1 MVGRHVCL
9 SSPKLVTFMAANS
22 SLGKNSRLYLLGGML
37 LFWCV
42 AICGRLVYLQILRYG
57 SFVKQAEHQ
66 QQREIP
72 LSPKR
77 GVIYDRA
84 GHELAMSVLVDSAF
98 AVPTE
103 VKDLPTAVS
112 LITRITGEDHN
123 VVLADCRNHK
133 TFCWVARKADDETI
147 ERIKSLNLQGIHFQK
162 EPKRFY
168 PARDLAAQVVGTVGM
183 EDSGQSGIEHEFD
196 DELRGRAGKMFIS
209 VDARRQWFSDVEKQP
224 EPGENLVLTID
235 KNIQYIAEKELD
247 QAIHDTQAIA
257 GTVIVENP
265 HTGEILALANRPTFN
280 PNLRKQIT
288 PAALTNRAVSYAYEP
303 GSTFKLVTISAAL
316 EEKLTNPN
324 EVFDCQMGSIV
335 YNGMRIR
342 DSKPHG
348 LLPVWGVLAESSD
361 VGSIK
366 IALRLGED
374 RFYKYI
380 RAFGFGQQT
389 GIELPGETRGMTKP
403 VSRWSKVSI
412 AAISMGQEI
421 GISAIQLAGLVST
434 FANDGV
440 WVAPRIFMGPVEAQG
455 SPQTV
460 GFHPGSSRRVI
471 SSFTAAEMRSMM
483 QKVVLEGTGRK
494 AILEGYTS
502 AGKTGTGQKVD
513 PATGA
518 YSKTKYIASF
528 AGFAP
533 LNNPQIVVT
542 VILDSAV
549 GLHQGGQVS
558 APVFRRV
565 AQQVLEYLHTPH
577 DLPLAPNRQLLLA
590 QARTKDNDLEE
601 GTPDHPG
608 EPLETA
614 EVNGDSSESA
624 PAKASVPPLPEDA
637 RSDGKVMQAAIRQ
650 SEPVAAATNPP
661 NPTNSPRAVDA
672 ATAQTGPPT
681 TGTVVLDVEQGGIEV
696 PSFVGKTV
704 RGAVEAAQDTG
715 LELEAVGSGVARQ
728 QSPSAGTHVAAGAHV
743 TVQFGR

>member
-1 MVGRHVCL
+1 MA
-9 SSPKLVTFMAANS
+9 SSSN
-22 SLGKNSRLYLLGGML
+22 LGKNSRLYLLGTML
-37 LFWCV
+37 LLWCV
-42 AICGRLVYLQILRYG
+42 AICGRLVYLQIFSYG
-57 SFVKQAEHQ
+57 SFVKQAAHQ
-66 QQREIP
+66 QQRSIP
-72 LSPKR
+72 LAAKR
-77 GVIYDRA
+77 GVIYDRS

-98 AVPTE
+98 AVPSE

-112 LITRITGEDHN
+112 LITRITGDDYN
-123 VVLADCRNHK
+123 VVLADCRAHK

-147 ERIKSLNLQGIHFQK
+147 ERINSLKLQGIHFQK

-168 PARDLAAQVVGTVGM
+168 PARDLAAQVLGSVGM

-196 DELRGRAGKMFIS
+196 DQLRGHPGKMFIS
-209 VDARRQWFSDVEKQP
+209 VDARKKWFSDVETQP
-224 EPGENLVLTID
+224 DPGDNVVLTID
-235 KNIQYIAEKELD
+235 KNIQYIAEKELE
-247 QAIHDTQAIA
+247 QAIHDTQAIS

-280 PNLRKQIT
+280 PNLRKDIT
-288 PAALTNRAVSYAYEP
+288 PAALTDRAVSYIYEP

-316 EEKLTNPN
+316 EEKVTNPN
-324 EVFDCQMGSIV
+324 EIFDCQMGSIV

-403 VSRWSKVSI
+403 PSRWSKVSI

-421 GISAIQLAGLVST
+421 GISAIQLAGLIST

-440 WVAPRIFMGPVEAQG
+440 SVAPRIVTG
-455 SPQTV
+455 TV
-460 GFHPGSSRRVI
+460 DPSSNGKAALQAVAFHPAASHRVI
-471 SSFTAAEMRSMM
+471 SSYTAAEMRSMM

-502 AGKTGTGQKVD
+502 AGKTGTGQKAD

-518 YSKTKYIASF
+518 YSKTKYVASF

-533 LNNPQIVVT
+533 VNNPQIVVA

-558 APVFRRV
+558 APVFKRV
-565 AQQVLEYLHTPH
+565 AQQVLEYLHVPH
-577 DLPLAPNRQLLLA
+577 DLPLAPQHQLLLA
-590 QARTKDNDLEE
+590 KMKDKDLEE

-614 EVNGDSSESA
+614 DVNTDSSDATQPSVARA
-624 PAKASVPPLPEDA
+624 PVNAV
-637 RSDGKVMQAAIRQ
+637 RNGKVVQAAIR
-650 SEPVAAATNPP
+650 EPVAGTEGSDI
-661 NPTNSPRAVDA
+661 PTAPAKTEDA
-672 ATAQTGPPT
+672 GTQASADLPSS
-681 TGTVVLDVEQGGIEV
+681 GTVVLEVEQGGIEV

-704 RGAVEAAQDTG
+704 RGAVEAAQDAG
-715 LELEAVGSGVARQ
+715 LDLDAVGSGVARQ
-728 QSPSAGTHVAAGAHV
+728 QSPVAGTHVAAGARV

>member
-1 MVGRHVCL
+1 
-9 SSPKLVTFMAANS
+9 MAS
-22 SLGKNSRLYLLGGML
+22 DSKLGKNSRLYLLGAMFL
-37 LFWCV
+37 LWCV
-42 AICGRLVYLQILRYG
+42 AICGRLVDLQIFRYG

-66 QQREIP
+66 QQRAIP
-72 LSPKR
+72 LSAKR

-84 GHELAMSVLVDSAF
+84 GRELAMSVLVDSAF
-98 AVPTE
+98 AVPSE

-147 ERIKSLNLQGIHFQK
+147 ERIKSLRLQGIHFQK

-183 EDSGQSGIEHEFD
+183 EDSGQSGIEHMFD
-196 DELRGRAGKMFIS
+196 DELRGRPGKMFIS

-224 EPGENLVLTID
+224 EPGESLVLTID

-280 PNLRKQIT
+280 PNLRKEIT
-288 PAALTNRAVSYAYEP
+288 PAALTNRAVSYIYEP

-316 EEKLTNPN
+316 EEKLTNPD

-342 DSKPHG
+342 DSRPHG

-361 VGSIK
+361 VGAIK
-366 IALRLGED
+366 IALRLGPD

-380 RAFGFGQQT
+380 RAYGFGQQT
-389 GIELPGETRGMTKP
+389 GIELPGETRGLAKP

-421 GISAIQLAGLVST
+421 GISPLQLAALIST

-440 WVAPRIFMGPVEAQG
+440 WVAPRIVAGKVEPQG
-455 SPQTV
+455 TPQTV
-460 GFHPGSSRRVI
+460 AFHPGASHRVI

-502 AGKTGTGQKVD
+502 AGKTGTAQKVD

-518 YSKTKYIASF
+518 YSKTKYIGSF

-533 LNNPQIVVT
+533 INNPQIVVA

-565 AQQVLEYLHTPH
+565 TQQVLEYLHTPH
-577 DLPLAPNRQLLLA
+577 DLPLAPNHQLLLA
-590 QARTKDNDLEE
+590 QAKMKDKDLEE

-614 EVNGDSSESA
+614 EVNGDSSVA
-624 PAKASVPPLPEDA
+624 RAATPATAG
-637 RSDGKVMQAAIRQ
+637 SDGHVVQAAMRQ
-650 SEPVAAATNPP
+650 SEPAAGVPSQSGRT
-661 NPTNSPRAVDA
+661 PTNSPNDA
-672 ATAQTGPPT
+672 SAQPKLPA

-704 RGAVEAAQDTG
+704 RGAVEAAQDAG
-715 LELEAVGSGVARQ
+715 LELEAVGSGVARK
-728 QSPSAGTHVAAGAHV
+728 QSPPAGTHVTARAHV

>member
-1 MVGRHVCL
+1 
-9 SSPKLVTFMAANS
+9 MATNS
-22 SLGKNSRLYLLGGML
+22 TPGKNSRLYLLSAVL
-37 LFWCV
+37 VLWCV
-42 AICGRLVYLQILRYG
+42 AICGRLVFLQIFSYG
-57 SFVKQAEHQ
+57 KFVKQAGHQ
-66 QQREIP
+66 QQRAIP
-72 LSPKR
+72 LAAKR

-103 VKDLPTAVS
+103 VRDLPTAVS
-112 LITRITGEDHN
+112 LITRITGDDYN
-123 VVLADCRNHK
+123 VVLADCRAHK
-133 TFCWVARKADDETI
+133 TFCWVARKANDETI
-147 ERIKSLNLQGIHFQK
+147 ERINSLKLQGIHFQK

-168 PARDLAAQVVGTVGM
+168 PARDLAAQVLGSVGM

-196 DELRGRAGKMFIS
+196 DELRGRPGKMFIS
-209 VDARRQWFSDVEKQP
+209 VDARRQWFADVETQP
-224 EPGENLVLTID
+224 DPGDNLVLTID
-235 KNIQYIAEKELD
+235 KNVQYIAEKELD
-247 QAIHDTQAIA
+247 QAIHDTRAIA

-288 PAALTNRAVSYAYEP
+288 PGALTNRAVSYVYEP

-316 EEKLTNPN
+316 EEKITNPD
-324 EVFDCQMGSIV
+324 EVFDCQMGAIV

-361 VGSIK
+361 VGAIK

-389 GIELPGETRGMTKP
+389 GIELPGETRGLTKP

-421 GISAIQLAGLVST
+421 GISPLQLAGLIST

-440 WVAPRIFMGPVEAQG
+440 WMSPRIVTGTVQPRG
-455 SPQTV
+455 TPQTV
-460 GFHPGSSRRVI
+460 AFHPGASHRVI
-471 SSFTAAEMRSMM
+471 SPYTAAEMRSMM

-494 AILEGYTS
+494 ALLEGYTS
-502 AGKTGTGQKVD
+502 AGKTGTAQKVD

-518 YSKTKYIASF
+518 YSKTKYIGSF

-533 LNNPQIVVT
+533 VNNPQIVVA

-549 GLHQGGQVS
+549 GLHQGGQIS
-558 APVFRRV
+558 APVFRRIS
-565 AQQVLEYLHTPH
+565 QQVLEYLHVPH
-577 DLPLAPNRQLLLA
+577 DLPLAPQHQLLLA
-590 QARTKDNDLEE
+590 KTKDKDLEE

-614 EVNGDSSESA
+614 EVNSDSSEGTKA
-624 PAKASVPPLPEDA
+624 PTVTRAPLRQAQGGLSPA
-637 RSDGKVMQAAIRQ
+637 IAGADGNVVQAAMR
-650 SEPVAAATNPP
+650 EPVSSNAVGGSSTQENPSKTP
-661 NPTNSPRAVDA
+661 DA
-672 ATAQTGPPT
+672 GTPAQAKLPS

-696 PSFVGKTV
+696 PLFVGKTV
-704 RGAVEAAQDTG
+704 RGSVEAAQDIG

-728 QSPSAGTHVAAGAHV
+728 QTPVAGTHVAAGARV

>member
-1 MVGRHVCL
+1 MTASAR
-9 SSPKLVTFMAANS
+9 NS
-22 SLGKNSRLYLLGGML
+22 GKNSRLYLLGGML
-37 LFWCV
+37 FFWCF
-42 AICGRLVYLQILRYG
+42 AICGRLIYLQIFCYG
-57 SFVKQAEHQ
+57 SFAKQAEHQ

-72 LSPKR
+72 LSAKR

-98 AVPTE
+98 AVPSE

-112 LITRITGEDHN
+112 LITRITGEDRN
-123 VVLADCRNHK
+123 LVLADCHSHK
-133 TFCWVARKADDETI
+133 TFCWVARKANDETI
-147 ERIKSLNLQGIHFQK
+147 ERIRSLNLQGIHFQK

-183 EDSGQSGIEHEFD
+183 EDSGQSGIEHAFD

-280 PNLRKQIT
+280 PNLRKEIT
-288 PAALTNRAVSYAYEP
+288 PNALTNRAVSYVYEP

-361 VGSIK
+361 VGAIK

-389 GIELPGETRGMTKP
+389 GIELPGETRGLTKP

-421 GISAIQLAGLVST
+421 GISPIQLAGLIST

-440 WVAPRIFMGPVEAQG
+440 WVAPRIVTGKVEPQG
-455 SPQTV
+455 TPQTV
-460 GFHPGSSRRVI
+460 AFHPGASRRVI
-471 SSFTAAEMRSMM
+471 SSYTAAEMRSMM

-494 AILEGYTS
+494 AILEGYSS
-502 AGKTGTGQKVD
+502 AGKTGTAQKVD
-513 PATGA
+513 PATGV
-518 YSKTKYIASF
+518 YSKTKYIGSF

-533 LNNPQIVVT
+533 VNNPQIVVA

-558 APVFRRV
+558 APVFHRV

-577 DLPLAPNRQLLLA
+577 DLPLAPQHQLLMA
-590 QARTKDNDLEE
+590 RARTKDNDLEE

-614 EVNGDSSESA
+614 EVDNEASVAAKQSAVAPPRPAIASSE
-624 PAKASVPPLPEDA
+624 
-637 RSDGKVMQAAIRQ
+637 GKVAQAAMRQ
-650 SEPVAAATNPP
+650 SEPVQAVSSGGSGQGQTQDSKASIAAEAGSTSQTNQ
-661 NPTNSPRAVDA
+661 PTS
-672 ATAQTGPPT
+672 
-681 TGTVVLDVEQGGIEV
+681 GTVVLDVEQGGIEV
-696 PSFVGKTV
+696 PSLVGKTV
-704 RGAVEAAQDTG
+704 RGAVEAVQDAG

-728 QSPSAGTHVAAGAHV
+728 QTPPPGTHVAAGAHV

>member
-1 MVGRHVCL
+1 MV
-9 SSPKLVTFMAANS
+9 MAGNS
-22 SLGKNSRLYLLGGML
+22 NLAKNSRLYLLGAML

-42 AICGRLVYLQILRYG
+42 AICGRLVYLQIFRYG

-72 LSPKR
+72 LSAKR

-112 LITRITGEDHN
+112 LITRITGDDHN

-147 ERIKSLNLQGIHFQK
+147 ERIKSLRLQGIHFQK

-183 EDSGQSGIEHEFD
+183 EDSGQSGIEHAFD

-224 EPGENLVLTID
+224 EPGESLVLTID

-280 PNLRKQIT
+280 PNLRKEIT
-288 PAALTNRAVSYAYEP
+288 PGALTNRAVSYVYEP

-389 GIELPGETRGMTKP
+389 GIELPGETRGMTKS

-421 GISAIQLAGLVST
+421 GISPLQLAGLVST

-440 WVAPRIFMGPVEAQG
+440 WVAPRIVAGKVEPQG
-455 SPQTV
+455 TPQTV
-460 GFHPGSSRRVI
+460 AFHPGASRRVI
-471 SSFTAAEMRSMM
+471 SSYTAAEMRSMM

-518 YSKTKYIASF
+518 YSKTKYVASF

-533 LNNPQIVVT
+533 LNNPQIVVG

-565 AQQVLEYLHTPH
+565 TQQVLEYLHTPH
-577 DLPLAPNRQLLLA
+577 DLPLAPNHQLLLA
-590 QARTKDNDLEE
+590 EAKMKDRDLEE

-614 EVNGDSSESA
+614 EVNGDSSVARA
-624 PAKASVPPLPEDA
+624 PSPAVASGQGNV
-637 RSDGKVMQAAIRQ
+637 VQAAMRQ
-650 SEPVAAATNPP
+650 SETVSSKSGAA
-661 NPTNSPRAVDA
+661 SPYHESQQESASSYGALDA
-672 ATAQTGPPT
+672 ADGQRLT
-681 TGTVVLDVEQGGIEV
+681 TGTVILEVEQGGIEV

-704 RGAVEAAQDTG
+704 RGAVEAAQDAG
-715 LELEAVGSGVARQ
+715 LELEAVGSGLARQ
-728 QSPSAGTHVAAGAHV
+728 QSPPAGTHVAAGAHV
-743 TVQFGR
+743 RVQFGR

>member
-1 MVGRHVCL
+1 
-9 SSPKLVTFMAANS
+9 MATDSN
-22 SLGKNSRLYLLGGML
+22 LGKNTRLYLLGAML

-42 AICGRLVYLQILRYG
+42 AICGRLFYLQIFRYG

-72 LSPKR
+72 LSAKR
-77 GVIYDRA
+77 GVIYDRT
-84 GHELAMSVLVDSAF
+84 GRELAMSVLVDSAF

-112 LITRITGEDHN
+112 LITRITGEDRN

-224 EPGENLVLTID
+224 EPGESLVLTID

-280 PNLRKQIT
+280 PNLRKEIT
-288 PAALTNRAVSYAYEP
+288 PNALTNRAVSYVYEP

-342 DSKPHG
+342 DSRPHG

-361 VGSIK
+361 VGAIK

-389 GIELPGETRGMTKP
+389 GIELPGETRGLTKP

-421 GISAIQLAGLVST
+421 GISPLQLAGLIST

-440 WVAPRIFMGPVEAQG
+440 WVAPRIVAGKVEPNG
-455 SPQTV
+455 TPQTV
-460 GFHPGSSRRVI
+460 AFHPGASRRVI
-471 SSFTAAEMRSMM
+471 SSYTAAEMRSMM

-502 AGKTGTGQKVD
+502 AGKTGTAQKVD

-518 YSKTKYIASF
+518 YSKTKYIGSF

-533 LNNPQIVVT
+533 LNNPQIVVA

-577 DLPLAPNRQLLLA
+577 DLPLAPNHQLLLA
-590 QARTKDNDLEE
+590 SRAKDKDLEE

-614 EVNGDSSESA
+614 DVNGDSSVAQAQGKPSPAPVHADGHVVEAAMRQGEPA
-624 PAKASVPPLPEDA
+624 PAAPGDPGQTTAD
-637 RSDGKVMQAAIRQ
+637 
-650 SEPVAAATNPP
+650 NPDTVSTP
-661 NPTNSPRAVDA
+661 A
-672 ATAQTGPPT
+672 

-704 RGAVEAAQDTG
+704 RGAVEAAQDAG
-715 LELEAVGSGVARQ
+715 LELEAIGSGVARQ
-728 QSPSAGTHVAAGAHV
+728 QSPPAGTHVSAGAHV
-743 TVQFGR
+743 TVQFAQ

>member
-1 MVGRHVCL
+1 M
-9 SSPKLVTFMAANS
+9 PANS
-22 SLGKNSRLYLLGGML
+22 SSGNSPRLRILGAVLLL
-37 LFWCV
+37 WFV
-42 AICGRLVYLQILRYG
+42 AICGRLVYLQIFSYG
-57 SFVKQAEHQ
+57 KFVKQQEHQ
-66 QQREIP
+66 QQRAIP
-72 LSPKR
+72 LAAKR

-84 GHELAMSVLVDSAF
+84 GRELAMSVLVDSAF
-98 AVPTE
+98 AVPSE

-112 LITRITGEDHN
+112 LITRITGEDRN
-123 VVLADCRNHK
+123 VVLADCQSHK

-147 ERIKSLNLQGIHFQK
+147 DRIQSLNLQGIHFQK

-183 EDSGQSGIEHEFD
+183 EDSGQSGIEHEFES
-196 DELRGRAGKMFIS
+196 ELEGKPGKMLIS
-209 VDARRQWFSDVEKQP
+209 VDARRRWFSDVEKQP
-224 EPGENLVLTID
+224 EPGESLVLTID

-288 PAALTNRAVSYAYEP
+288 PGALTNRAVSYVYEP

-324 EVFDCQMGSIV
+324 EIFDCQMGSIV

-361 VGSIK
+361 VGAIK

-380 RAFGFGQQT
+380 RAYGFGQQT
-389 GIELPGETRGMTKP
+389 GIELPGETRGLTKP

-421 GISAIQLAGLVST
+421 GISPIQLTGLIST

-440 WVAPRIFMGPVEAQG
+440 WIAPRIVAGTVPVTG
-455 SPQTV
+455 TPQTV
-460 GFHPGSSRRVI
+460 AFHPGASHRVI
-471 SSFTAAEMRSMM
+471 SSYTAAEMRAMM

-494 AILEGYTS
+494 AILEGYSS
-502 AGKTGTGQKVD
+502 AGKTGTAQKVD

-518 YSKTKYIASF
+518 YSKTKYIGSF
-528 AGFAP
+528 GGFAP
-533 LNNPQIVVT
+533 VNNPQIVVA

-558 APVFRRV
+558 APVFHRV
-565 AQQVLEYLHTPH
+565 TQQVLEYLHVPH
-577 DLPLAPNRQLLLA
+577 DLPLAPQHQLLLA
-590 QARTKDNDLEE
+590 AARTKEKDLEE

-614 EVNGDSSESA
+614 EVNSDSA
-624 PAKASVPPLPEDA
+624 AGNASVA
-637 RSDGKVMQAAIRQ
+637 RAPTPATPAGSDTYMVQAAIRE
-650 SEPVAAATNPP
+650 SEPASDASTRTAAQGSMVPQETPPDSGEVAQAKLSAK
-661 NPTNSPRAVDA
+661 
-672 ATAQTGPPT
+672 
-681 TGTVVLDVEQGGIEV
+681 GTVVLEVEQGGIEV

-704 RGAVEAAQDTG
+704 RGAVEAAQDAG
-715 LELEAVGSGVARQ
+715 LQLEAVGSGLARQ
-728 QSPSAGTHVAAGAHV
+728 QSPPAGTHVTAGARV

>member
-1 MVGRHVCL
+1 L
-9 SSPKLVTFMAANS
+9 MATNS
-22 SLGKNSRLYLLGGML
+22 TLGKNSRLYLLGAML

-42 AICGRLVYLQILRYG
+42 TVCGRLVYLQIFRYG

-72 LSPKR
+72 LSAKR

-98 AVPTE
+98 AVPSE

-112 LITRITGEDHN
+112 LITRITGDDRN

-133 TFCWVARKADDETI
+133 TFCWVGRKADDETI

-196 DELRGRAGKMFIS
+196 DELRGRPGKEFIS
-209 VDARRQWFSDVEKQP
+209 VDAHKNWFADVETQP
-224 EPGENLVLTID
+224 DPGDNLVLTID
-235 KNIQYIAEKELD
+235 KNIQYVAEKELE

-280 PNLRKQIT
+280 PNLRKEIT
-288 PAALTNRAVSYAYEP
+288 PNALTNRAVSYVYEP

-316 EEKLTNPN
+316 EEKLTTPD

-361 VGSIK
+361 VGAIK
-366 IALRLGED
+366 IALRLGDE

-421 GISAIQLAGLVST
+421 GISPLQLAGLIST

-440 WVAPRIFMGPVEAQG
+440 WVAPRIVAGRVEPQG
-455 SPQTV
+455 TPQTV
-460 GFHPGSSRRVI
+460 TFHPGESRRVI

-518 YSKTKYIASF
+518 YSKTKYVASF

-533 LNNPQIVVT
+533 LNNPQVVVA

-558 APVFRRV
+558 APVFQRI

-577 DLPLAPNRQLLLA
+577 DLPLAPNHQLLLA
-590 QARTKDNDLEE
+590 SRAKDKDLEE

-614 EVNGDSSESA
+614 EVDADSSVARA
-624 PAKASVPPLPEDA
+624 PSPATAGA
-637 RSDGKVMQAAIRQ
+637 TDGRVVSAAIRQ
-650 SEPVAAATNPP
+650 SEPVSDT
-661 NPTNSPRAVDA
+661 SV
-672 ATAQTGPPT
+672 
-681 TGTVVLDVEQGGIEV
+681 
-696 PSFVGKTV
+696 
-704 RGAVEAAQDTG
+704 QD
-715 LELEAVGSGVARQ
+715 
-728 QSPSAGTHVAAGAHV
+728 SAGDPPAQEKAPSSAD
-743 TVQFGR
+743 